1 MAGASES
8 LSITASL
15 ESLKPATD
23 FVHRGANHAEFSGER
38 MGVLDLVFEELFV
51 NVANYAYPSGTQ
63 GTVQITWSVPE
74 PRLLAVELAD
84 EGAAFDPFARPD
96 PELSD
101 SLDDRPVGGLG
112 IFLVRQMTRSCEY
125 RREGGRNHVHFRISA
140 SADA

>member
-1 MAGASES
+1 MVGASES

-15 ESLKPATD
+15 DSLKPATD
-23 FVHRGANHAEFSGER
+23 FVRRGASQAGFSGDR
-38 MGVLDLVFEELFV
+38 IGVLDLVFEELFV
-51 NVANYAYPSGTQ
+51 NVANYAYPSESKGR
-63 GTVQITWSVPE
+63 VDITWSVPE
-74 PRLLAVELAD
+74 PQLLAVEIAD
-84 EGAAFDPFARPD
+84 DGAAFDPFARPD

-125 RREGGRNHVHFRISA
+125 RREGGRNRVHFRISA